1 MLRPTWVSIP
11 GSAFRFAYGAFTLFD
26 RLSQHRSATESVCNS
41 PIPLRQVPDRPLNT
55 HCATPAG
62 LTRKGF
68 RLYPFRSPL
77 LRASLRFLLLRLLRC
92 FTSPGD
98 RLVRGDWAQ
107 HPAGFPHSEICGSM
121 VACTSPQLIAACHV
135 LLRPQAPRHSPCA
148 LSTLT
153 PITSSLLLTSARFR
167 LSRSSWSN
175 LAFLPAGKKMVEM
188 IGFEPTTSCLQSR
201 RSPSELHPHSNHGT
215 LMVGRSGFEPL
226 TSRLSAACSN
236 QLSYRPTQYSA
247 RKCKSNA
254 AVPLLRGTP

>member
-1 MLRPTWVSIP
+1 MLRPTRVSVP

-41 PIPLRQVPDRPLNT
+41 PIPLRQVPDKPHNP

-62 LTRKGF
+62 LARNRF
-68 RLYPFRSPL
+68 RLHPFRSPL

-98 RLVRGDWAQ
+98 RLHRGDWAQ
-107 HPAGFPHSEICGSM
+107 HPAGFPHSEICGSK

-153 PITSSLLLTSARFR
+153 PNTSSSCFSFPLGFNCQGPRGVDWHSIFGQKNGGDDRIRTDDILLA
-167 LSRSSWSN
+167 
-175 LAFLPAGKKMVEM
+175 KQEV
-188 IGFEPTTSCLQSR
+188 
-201 RSPSELHPHSNHGT
+201 
-215 LMVGRSGFEPL
+215 
-226 TSRLSAACSN
+226 
-236 QLSYRPTQYSA
+236 
-247 RKCKSNA
+247 
-254 AVPLLRGTP
+254 

>member
-55 HCATPAG
+55 PCATPAG

-98 RLVRGDWAQ
+98 RLHRGDWAQ

-153 PITSSLLLTSARFR
+153 PITSSLLPSARFR
-167 LSRSSWSN
+167 LSRSSWSPLYPTSVN
-175 LAFLPAGKKMVEM
+175 ERVRRIRFSVLP
-188 IGFEPTTSCLQSR
+188 
-201 RSPSELHPHSNHGT
+201 SPFSGGLLRKEVIQPHLPVRLPCYDFT
-215 LMVGRSGFEPL
+215 PL
-226 TSRLSAACSN
+226 TRRTFDGSLPYGLSLRL
-236 QLSYRPTQYSA
+236 RVPPT
-247 RKCKSNA
+247 R
-254 AVPLLRGTP
+254 VV